1 MQHSDNLD
9 LAALQAAKQYM
20 RGVAWPTVIFA
31 GGVFAAYLMT
41 VTGTLLGFVPLPL
54 AIPVVAVL
62 TYLSYTVL
70 HEAAHGTISGN
81 DASFRWLND
90 GLGYIAAWIMMIPL
104 TAHRLEHMAH
114 HRSTNVPDEDPD
126 FAVSA
131 ASQSALSLLRAMPRV
146 LWGNYRYYFA
156 NRWGRGHRGQDL
168 VLCLEIFLILAPRL
182 ALCIA
187 GYWWEGLALFF
198 VAWSIGATLLLYL
211 FAYIVH
217 RPHETVGR
225 YRDTSTFVV
234 SGPLGKVVN
243 WLWVYQNYHSI
254 HHLFPR
260 VPFYRYQE
268 LFAEIEPIMVARG
281 APIHYVG
288 KSGQTVH
295 A

>member
-41 VTGTLLGFVPLPL
+41 VTGTVLGFVPLPL

-114 HRSTNVPDEDPD
+114 HRSTNSVEP
-126 FAVSA
+126 A
-131 ASQSALSLLRAMPRV
+131 ARHA
-146 LWGNYRYYFA
+146 
-156 NRWGRGHRGQDL
+156 
-168 VLCLEIFLILAPRL
+168 
-182 ALCIA
+182 A
-187 GYWWEGLALFF
+187 G
-198 VAWSIGATLLLYL
+198 
-211 FAYIVH
+211 
-217 RPHETVGR
+217 TVGKLSILLCQPVGQGTPWTGSGALPR
-225 YRDTSTFVV
+225 NLPDPRTQARAVYRGVLVGGTGPVFRRLVHGRNASAVPVRLYCAQTPRDTSTFVV

-260 VPFYRYQE
+260 VPFYRYQK

-281 APIHYVG
+281 APIHHVG
-288 KSGQTVH
+288 KSGQPVH